1 MIFLHEYFCEHLKA
15 AEISLSVEPI
25 LYPIRGDVTTFI
37 MVMPIQGNRSRYYP
51 TSQVNL
57 SIVIQDTQDRRAL
70 ENAMR
75 IYEFYRDTFNVSV
88 SLPHDYK
95 PEEKE
100 RSIIAKYIQAVD
112 HPVPLGDQG
121 NGRFQYSLNFLVQLK
136 ETT

>member
-1 MIFLHEYFCEHLKA
+1 MIFLHEYFCEHMKTVIPTLT
-15 AEISLSVEPI
+15 VQPI
-25 LYPIRGDVTTFI
+25 LYPVRGDVPSFI
-37 MVMPIQGNRSRYYP
+37 MVMPIQGQRSRYY
-51 TSQVNL
+51 TNSSINL
-57 SIVIQDTQDRRAL
+57 SIVIQDKLDRLAL

-75 IYEFYRDTFNVSV
+75 IYDYYRDRFETNV
-88 SLPHDYK
+88 SLPDSYK
-95 PEEKE
+95 PEIAE